1 MDGRDKRISKGSD
14 LRVMVYSGCNLPQA
28 QEEEKDNDSSH
39 SLGLF
44 QIQLSGQTISS
55 HQLF

>member
-1 MDGRDKRISKGSD
+1 MDGRDKRIPKGRD

-55 HQLF
+55 H

>member
-1 MDGRDKRISKGSD
+1 MDGRDKRIPKGRD
-14 LRVMVYSGCNLPQA
+14 LRVMVYSGCNLP

-55 HQLF
+55 H